1 MNVTGIDTR
10 RHGSIGKSYA
20 TLQTIKRRPNNEIHT
35 ATRRLD
41 KTTIMDASNLL
52 ALKNSSKHKT
62 VQCKLII
69 AIYVYI

>member
-1 MNVTGIDTR
+1 MDVTGIDTR
-10 RHGSIGKSYA
+10 HNESIGKTYA
-20 TLQTIKRRPNNEIHT
+20 ALQTIKRGQNNKIRT

-69 AIYVYI
+69 AIYIYI